1 MRLFCVWNGPRWKI
15 AARTHAPHR
24 NTYILRWTTWQKT
37 TGSLPRPRRN
47 TNSGEKF
54 NNINISMCVKMCICL
69 FILLQTYFQFR
80 QLPCSAARQLCQ
92 MQRICLAAT
101 LVQGCHNEAKAF
113 FGAVFTLKPQHHLC
127 SALLQRWPCYLGV
140 GGSSPNAD
148 TFACMSVHLSVHFT
162 AKIFPSRVPHWSQ
175 SL

>member
-1 MRLFCVWNGPRWKI
+1 MRPFSWNGTRWKI

-24 NTYILRWTTWQKT
+24 NTYLLLRWTTWQKT

-113 FGAVFTLKPQHHLC
+113 FWSSLLIVFTYIEDYSTAISAMTGFHPRSDMRLC
-127 SALLQRWPCYLGV
+127 GV
-140 GGSSPNAD
+140 CA
-148 TFACMSVHLSVHFT
+148 T
-162 AKIFPSRVPHWSQ
+162 KW
-175 SL
+175 

>member
-1 MRLFCVWNGPRWKI
+1 MKWHKVKNSGTN
-15 AARTHAPHR
+15 ART
-24 NTYILRWTTWQKT
+24 TQKYILRWTTWQKT

-113 FGAVFTLKPQHHLC
+113 FLEQSFNCVYIHWRLFYSNFSNDWLPPSFWHEIMWCLCYQMSYSIPGVLPFGAVL
-127 SALLQRWPCYLGV
+127 
-140 GGSSPNAD
+140 
-148 TFACMSVHLSVHFT
+148 
-162 AKIFPSRVPHWSQ
+162 I
-175 SL
+175 